1 MNEDIL
7 KNTFN
12 INENNNIE
20 TNENL
25 NNEKDINFTPRNNIN
40 KDYNNDINISPILT
54 NRNKNIETSN
64 KIINDNFLSDNEQP
78 FINIENPKQN
88 KNIEIKI
95 ENNNSFIND
104 NEEINIIKEKYKNS
118 LNNKINKKKRT
129 NKSLPDKKDRILQS
143 LKDQRD
149 TEKYCL
155 DFYNANKE
163 LRKRNM
169 NKSISQKNYKN
180 NIKIFSYNF
189 ENEDDFYIS
198 KNNNDNTR
206 LKKLL
211 QIIPQH
217 YKINNIKNEKPK
229 LFSYINIIKGKKNIA
244 YISNKYNSEGNKNYF
259 SYKKKG
265 TFNKYHSTNN
275 SIMPPNEYEFIFD
288 SRKFSYH

>member
-54 NRNKNIETSN
+54 NRNKNLENSN

-78 FINIENPKQN
+78 YINIENPKQN

-143 LKDQRD
+143 LRSKR
-149 TEKYCL
+149 Y
-155 DFYNANKE
+155 
-163 LRKRNM
+163 RKV
-169 NKSISQKNYKN
+169 
-180 NIKIFSYNF
+180 
-189 ENEDDFYIS
+189 
-198 KNNNDNTR
+198 
-206 LKKLL
+206 L
-211 QIIPQH
+211 
-217 YKINNIKNEKPK
+217 
-229 LFSYINIIKGKKNIA
+229 
-244 YISNKYNSEGNKNYF
+244 
-259 SYKKKG
+259 
-265 TFNKYHSTNN
+265 
-275 SIMPPNEYEFIFD
+275 
-288 SRKFSYH
+288 SRFL